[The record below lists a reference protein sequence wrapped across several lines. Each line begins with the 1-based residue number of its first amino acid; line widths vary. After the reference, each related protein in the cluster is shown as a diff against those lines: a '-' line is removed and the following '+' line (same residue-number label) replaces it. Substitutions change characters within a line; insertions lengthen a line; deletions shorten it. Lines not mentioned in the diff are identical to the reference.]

1 MVRVAVIQLGLPLRE
16 DDAAVPDT
24 SIVAESIEQATQ
36 AGAEVVVL
44 PELWRTG
51 PFELESTLDLARDLD
66 ADEITI
72 LGRIAATLG
81 IWLCAGS
88 VLEKPQGDAAV
99 YNTTVLFDSAGNLA
113 ATYRKRHLFGFD
125 SGEAALLTSGDDV
138 VVVDTPLG
146 PTGLATCYDLRFP
159 EHFRALLDAGAHCV
173 LLPSGWPLARVSHWR
188 LLSYARAIENQMWV
202 IGANSVGTSGKVTLA
217 GNSLVVDPWG
227 HGTEAG
233 SEPTTLLVDIDPA
246 LPGVTRREFPVLRD
260 RRPTRH
266 DT

>member
-99 YNTTVLFDSAGNLA
+99 YNTLRPPIANDTSSDSTVVKPPYS
-113 ATYRKRHLFGFD
+113 R
-125 SGEAALLTSGDDV
+125 
-138 VVVDTPLG
+138 
-146 PTGLATCYDLRFP
+146 P
-159 EHFRALLDAGAHCV
+159 ETMSWWWTHR
-173 LLPSGWPLARVSHWR
+173 
-188 LLSYARAIENQMWV
+188 
-202 IGANSVGTSGKVTLA
+202 
-217 GNSLVVDPWG
+217 
-227 HGTEAG
+227 
-233 SEPTTLLVDIDPA
+233 
-246 LPGVTRREFPVLRD
+246 
-260 RRPTRH
+260 
-266 DT
+266 